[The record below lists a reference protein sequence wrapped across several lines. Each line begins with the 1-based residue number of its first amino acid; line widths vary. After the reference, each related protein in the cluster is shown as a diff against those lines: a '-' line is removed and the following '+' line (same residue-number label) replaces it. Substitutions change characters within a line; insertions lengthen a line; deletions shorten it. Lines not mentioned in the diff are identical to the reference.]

1 MRMRLPGVKE
11 LAELTVWDEAVVGFV
26 SQAGAV
32 G

>member
-1 MRMRLPGVKE
+1 MRPPGVKE
-11 LAELTVWDEAVVGFV
+11 LAKLTVWDEAVVGFV